1 MAGASGGLNR
11 SRRPDVRQR
20 PASPRIPARLWT
32 GTDQPRST
40 GQASTSRVSARQ
52 FPPSQEVPDKV
63 PDRHRPDPWVAAKC
77 RHRRAARRSGRA
89 PTWRLG
95 TDLEVGD
102 RHQPTACRLAKSR
115 HRREVVDRHQP
126 DPRITVSYRHR
137 RASRISGRAPTW
149 RLWTGTDQPRPS
161 PSPEVVDRHQ
171 PHGGCGQAS
180 TSIEFRTGI
189 NLGRFRG
196 GPGRAPTAP
205 APSRVQD
212 RHRTENGYRPS
223 DPHSGAP
230 RAPSG
235 LPGILIIGHAP
246 IARIV
251 PRRQRFRR
259 SHPRR
264 HHER

>member
-52 FPPSQEVPDKV
+52 FPPSQEV

-126 DPRITVSYRHR
+126 DPRITVNYRHR

-171 PHGGCGQAS
+171 PQSSSGQAS
-180 TSIEFRTGI
+180 TSGGSEEVQGGRQPPLLPPESRTGTGRRTGI
-189 NLGRFRG
+189 AL
-196 GPGRAPTAP
+196 
-205 APSRVQD
+205 Q
-212 RHRTENGYRPS
+212 
-223 DPHSGAP
+223 
-230 RAPSG
+230 
-235 LPGILIIGHAP
+235 ILILGP
-246 IARIV
+246 LEPLRDCLGY
-251 PRRQRFRR
+251 
-259 SHPRR
+259 
-264 HHER
+264 